1 MNIIAYFRKDVKT
14 FLSLLR
20 EHNVILLIV
29 IFSYFASYGL
39 NLFLS
44 RILDPMDY
52 GDISVVIQLI
62 TFFTP
67 LALMGAELS
76 MVKFLP
82 GYLER
87 NEYGKAAGFLR
98 WAFEMFLVMAAIIL
112 LIGSLVVFI
121 LFTVT
126 MGEFPHFAR
135 FHIMVYSFWLI
146 PIYALINL
154 LATILQA
161 LKRYYQSS
169 TFSGMKGYGLTIL
182 MIISLAFL
190 AGFFNITWF
199 GRDKLRFSIILC
211 LGIACLL
218 VVAYLMVVV
227 KKSLDPKI
235 FEVRPH
241 FERKQWFYSSVKMLG
256 STMIFAGLSAI
267 DIVMIEIFAKDNA
280 DVGHFASILVI
291 ASSIGVFGGAVDM
304 IVSPMISPCVESG
317 SKKHLQSVIHL
328 TNLFKSLPAIF
339 FTLIIFIFGELFLSH
354 FGKSFVGAY
363 PSLTLLS
370 IGFLVGLFFS
380 SSGALLVYTKHAMLN
395 FYISLGQF
403 LYIFVLDAI
412 FIPLFGLYGAV
423 VILTS
428 SIILSS
434 FVRAFYVRHYLK
446 IKSFFVF

>member
-1 MNIIAYFRKDVKT
+1 MNILNYFRKDLKT
-14 FLSLLR
+14 FFSLLKD
-20 EHNVILLIV
+20 HNVILFIV
-29 IFSYFASYGL
+29 IFSYFVSYGL
-39 NLFLS
+39 NLFLA
-44 RILDPMDY
+44 RILDPIDY

-62 TFFTP
+62 IFFTP

-76 MVKFLP
+76 MLKFLP

-87 NEYGKAAGFLR
+87 HEYAKVAGFIR

-112 LIGSLVVFI
+112 LVGSIIVFI
-121 LFTVT
+121 LFTIT
-126 MGEFPHFAR
+126 MGEFPHFER

-146 PIYALINL
+146 PVYALINL

-161 LKRYYQSS
+161 LKRYYLSS
-169 TFSGMKGYGLTIL
+169 TFTGMKGYGLTLL
-182 MIISLAFL
+182 MILSLGVL
-190 AGFFNITWF
+190 VTFFNISWY

-211 LGIACLL
+211 LGAACL
-218 VVAYLMVVV
+218 VVV
-227 KKSLDPKI
+227 GYLLGAVKNSLPPKV
-235 FEVRPH
+235 FQVRPH
-241 FERKQWFYSSVKMLG
+241 FERRSWFYSSLKMLG

-291 ASSIGVFGGAVDM
+291 ASSIAVFGGAVDM
-304 IVSPMISPCVESG
+304 IISPMIHPCVEGG
-317 SKKHLQSVIHL
+317 SKKHLQSVIHI
-328 TNLFKSLPAIF
+328 TNLFKSLPAIL
-339 FTLIIFIFGELFLSH
+339 FTVIIFLFGEMFLRH

-363 PSLTLLS
+363 PSLTLLA

-395 FYISLGQF
+395 FYISLAQF
-403 LYIFVLDAI
+403 IYIFVLDVI

-434 FVRAFYVRHYLK
+434 FVRAFYVRRFLK
-446 IKSFFVF
+446 IKSFFIF